1 MLIPSKLSRPVRL
14 QDTVV
19 RDRLLTRLI
28 AVPEHRL
35 TLVTS
40 PAGYGKTTLVAHWAA
55 GKNALGWYSLDES
68 DNQPERFASYLI
80 AAVQQA
86 TGGHCVKSEALSQ
99 KHQYA
104 SLNALFAQLFV
115 ELAEWHPPL
124 MLVIDDYHLISNA
137 DIHEGMRFFLRH
149 QPDNF
154 SLVILS
160 RTLPPLGIANLRVR
174 GQLLELL
181 VAELAFTHSETQQFF
196 DCRLK
201 EPIAQADSDRLC
213 DDVAGWATA
222 LQLIA
227 LSASQS
233 STPTLQSTQ
242 HSARKLTGLNASH
255 LSHYL
260 VEEVLDRV
268 DAPTRDFLL
277 RCSLLRSMNDALIV
291 RLTGSDN
298 GQQRLEAFESQ
309 GLFIHR
315 MDGTG
320 EWFNFHPL
328 FASFL
333 RQRCQWELAA
343 ELPAIHR
350 AAAEGWLAQGFPAEA
365 IHHALGAED
374 TAMLRDI
381 LLQHAWA
388 LFNQSELALLEEC
401 LNALRYDQLIVN
413 PKLVLLQAWL
423 IQSQHR
429 YAEVEALLAHAESE
443 MRQRSIPMTPEL
455 EAEFNALRAQV
466 AINDGREEEAARLAT
481 AALRFLPHDSYY
493 SRIVA
498 TSVTGEIQHCK
509 GDLARALP
517 LMQQT
522 EQIAR
527 RYQVYHYALW
537 ALLQQS
543 EILIAQGFLQAAFE
557 MQDRA
562 FELVEEQHL
571 EQLPMHEF
579 LLRLRSQVLWSW
591 SRLEDAE
598 HAARRGLEVLS
609 NFQPQQQLQCLAM
622 LAKCA
627 LARGQLDNAHHYLQ
641 RCENLMKTGQ
651 YHSDWLTN
659 TDKSRVIYWQLTGN
673 KAAAQRWLQ
682 QARKPGV
689 ADNHF
694 QQGQW
699 RSIARVQI
707 LLAQFSEAE
716 VVLDELIGEAR
727 RLHLISDLN
736 RNLLLS
742 NLLYWQTGRK
752 SDAQRALIEAL
763 ALANRTGFISHFVVE
778 GEMMAQ
784 QLRLLLQLNLL
795 PELEQRR
802 AQQILRELNQ
812 HHRHKFAH
820 FDEAFVTKLLT
831 HPQVPEL
838 IRTSPLTQR
847 EWQVLGL
854 IYSGYSNEQIAGEL
868 DVAATTI
875 KTHIRNLYQKMGIA
889 HRQDAVQQARQL
901 LEVMGYGEPACAS

>member
-1 MLIPSKLSRPVRL
+1 MLIPSKLSRPVR
-14 QDTVV
+14 QQNTVV
-19 RDRLLTRLI
+19 RDRLLTKLST
-28 AVPEHRL
+28 APNYRL
-35 TLVTS
+35 TLVAS

-55 GKNALGWYSLDES
+55 GKSDLGWYSLDES

-86 TGGHCVKSEALSQ
+86 CGGHCVKSEALSQ

-104 SLNALFAQLFV
+104 SLSALFGQLFV
-115 ELAEWHPPL
+115 ELSDWHRPL
-124 MLVIDDYHLISNA
+124 LLVIDDYHLISNDA
-137 DIHEGMRFFLRH
+137 IHEGMRFFLRH
-149 QPDNF
+149 QPENM
-154 SLVILS
+154 SLVVLS

-174 GQLLELL
+174 DQLLELN
-181 VAELAFTHSETQQFF
+181 ASHLAFTHLETQQFF
-196 DCRLK
+196 DCRLRD
-201 EPIAQADSDRLC
+201 PIDQADSSRLC

-227 LSASQS
+227 LSARQS
-233 STPTLQSTQ
+233 TTPAQQSTQ
-242 HSARKLTGLNASH
+242 QSARKLAGLNASH
-255 LSHYL
+255 LSEYL
-260 VEEVLDRV
+260 VDEVLDRV

-291 RLTGSDN
+291 RLTGGDN
-298 GQQRLEAFESQ
+298 GQQRLEELERQ

-315 MDGTG
+315 MDDTG

-328 FASFL
+328 FATFL

-374 TAMLRDI
+374 TDMLRDI

-401 LNALRYDQLIVN
+401 LNALPYERLIQN

-423 IQSQHR
+423 AQSQHR
-429 YAEVEALLAHAESE
+429 YAEVETLLVRAESE
-443 MRQRSIPMTPEL
+443 MQQRSIVMEQDMT
-455 EAEFNALRAQV
+455 AEFDALRAQV
-466 AINDGREEEAARLAT
+466 AINDGRQDEAEKLA
-481 AALRFLPHDSYY
+481 ADALRFLPYESYY

-509 GDLARALP
+509 GDLTRALP

-527 RYQVYHYALW
+527 RYEAYHYALW

-543 EILIAQGFLQAAFE
+543 EILIAQGYLQAAYE
-557 MQDRA
+557 MQERA
-562 FELVEEQHL
+562 FELVREQHL

-579 LLRLRSQVLWSW
+579 LLRLRSQLLWSW
-591 SRLEDAE
+591 SRLDDAE
-598 HAARRGLEVLS
+598 EAAREGLNVLT

-622 LAKCA
+622 LAKCS
-627 LARGQLDNAHHYLQ
+627 LARGQLDNAHHHLQ
-641 RCENLMKTGQ
+641 RCEALLKTGQ
-651 YHSDWLTN
+651 YHIDWLTN
-659 TDKSRVIYWQLTGN
+659 TDKPRVIYWQMIGD
-673 KAAAQRWLQ
+673 KAAARQWLQ
-682 QARKPGV
+682 QARKPDM

-699 RSIARVQI
+699 RNIARVQI
-707 LLAQFSEAE
+707 LLEKFDEAE
-716 VVLDELIGEAR
+716 VVLDELNQNAR
-727 RLHLISDLN
+727 QLRLTSDLN

-742 NLLYWQTGRK
+742 NLLYWHTGRK
-752 SDAQRALIEAL
+752 SDAQKVLIEAL
-763 ALANRTGFISHFVVE
+763 GLANRTGFVSHFVIE

-784 QLRLLLQLNLL
+784 QLRQLIQLNLL

-802 AQQILRELNQ
+802 AQQILREINQ

-820 FDEAFVTKLLT
+820 FDEGFVNKLLT

-854 IYSGYSNEQIAGEL
+854 IYSGYSNDQIAGEL
-868 DVAATTI
+868 DVASTTI
-875 KTHIRNLYQKMGIA
+875 KTHIRNLYQKLGVA
-889 HRQDAVQQARQL
+889 HRQEAVQQAQHL
-901 LEVMGYGEPACAS
+901 LQVMGYGA

>member
-1 MLIPSKLSRPVRL
+1 MLIPSKLSRPVR
-14 QDTVV
+14 QQNTVV
-19 RDRLLTRLI
+19 RDRLLTKLS
-28 AVPEHRL
+28 AAPHYRL
-35 TLVTS
+35 TLVAS

-55 GKNALGWYSLDES
+55 GKSDLGWYSLDES
-68 DNQPERFASYLI
+68 DNLPERFASYLI
-80 AAVQQA
+80 AAIQQA
-86 TGGHCVKSEALSQ
+86 CGGHCGKSEALSQ

-104 SLNALFAQLFV
+104 SLPALFAQLFV
-115 ELAEWHPPL
+115 ELSDWHRPL
-124 MLVIDDYHLISNA
+124 LLVIDDYHLISNEA
-137 DIHEGMRFFLRH
+137 IHKGMRFFLRH
-149 QPDNF
+149 QPENL
-154 SLVILS
+154 SLVVLS

-174 GQLLELL
+174 EQLLELN
-181 VAELAFTHSETQQFF
+181 AAHLAFTHPETQQFF
-196 DCRLK
+196 DNRLK
-201 EPIAQADSDRLC
+201 DPIDQADSSRLC

-227 LSASQS
+227 LSARQS
-233 STPTLQSTQ
+233 STPSRQSTQ
-242 HSARKLTGLNASH
+242 QSARKLAGLNASH
-255 LSHYL
+255 LSDYL
-260 VEEVLDRV
+260 VDEVLDRV

-291 RLTGSDN
+291 RLTGDGN
-298 GQQRLEAFESQ
+298 GQQRLEELERQ

-315 MDGTG
+315 MDDTG

-365 IHHALGAED
+365 IHHALGAD
-374 TAMLRDI
+374 DIDMLRDI
-381 LLQHAWA
+381 MLQHAWS

-401 LNALRYDQLIVN
+401 LAALPYDRLIQS
-413 PKLVLLQAWL
+413 PRLVLLQAWL
-423 IQSQHR
+423 AQSQHR
-429 YAEVEALLAHAESE
+429 YAEVDTLLAQAESE
-443 MRQRSIPMTPEL
+443 MQKRDIVMDQDL
-455 EAEFNALRAQV
+455 NAEFNALRAQV
-466 AINDGREEEAARLAT
+466 AINDGRQDEAEQLA
-481 AALRFLPHDSYY
+481 AEALRFLPYESFY

-527 RYQVYHYALW
+527 RHEAYHYALW

-557 MQDRA
+557 MQERA
-562 FELVEEQHL
+562 FELVREQHL

-579 LLRLRSQVLWSW
+579 LLRLRSQLLWSW
-591 SRLEDAE
+591 SRLDDAEDA
-598 HAARRGLEVLS
+598 ARQGLEILT

-622 LAKCA
+622 LAKCS
-627 LARGQLDNAHHYLQ
+627 LARGQLDNAHHHLQ
-641 RCENLMKTGQ
+641 RCEALLKTGQ
-651 YHSDWLTN
+651 YHIDWLTN
-659 TDKSRVIYWQLTGN
+659 TDKPRVTYWQMTGD
-673 KAAAQRWLQ
+673 KAAARQWLQ
-682 QARKPGV
+682 QARKPDM

-699 RSIARVQI
+699 RNIARVQI
-707 LLAQFSEAE
+707 LLEKFDEAE
-716 VVLDELIGEAR
+716 VVLDELNQNAR
-727 RLHLISDLN
+727 QLRLTSDLN

-742 NLLYWQTGRK
+742 NLLYWHTGRK
-752 SDAQRALIEAL
+752 AEAQRALIEAL
-763 ALANRTGFISHFVVE
+763 GLANRTGFISHFVIE

-784 QLRLLLQLNLL
+784 QLRQLIQLNLL
-795 PELEQRR
+795 PDLEQRR
-802 AQQILRELNQ
+802 AQQILREINQ

-820 FDEAFVTKLLT
+820 FDEGFVNKLLT

-854 IYSGYSNEQIAGEL
+854 IYSGYSNDQIAGEL
-868 DVAATTI
+868 DVASTTI
-875 KTHIRNLYQKMGIA
+875 KTHIRNLYQKLGVA
-889 HRQDAVQQARQL
+889 HRQEAVQQAQHL
-901 LEVMGYGEPACAS
+901 LQVMGYGA

>member
-1 MLIPSKLSRPVRL
+1 MLIPSKLSRPVR
-14 QDTVV
+14 QQNTVV
-19 RDRLLTRLI
+19 RDRLLTKLTT
-28 AVPEHRL
+28 APNYRL
-35 TLVTS
+35 TLVAS

-55 GKNALGWYSLDES
+55 GKSDLGWYSLDES

-86 TGGHCVKSEALSQ
+86 CGGHCVKSEALSQ

-104 SLNALFAQLFV
+104 SLSALFGQLFV
-115 ELAEWHPPL
+115 ELSDWHRPL
-124 MLVIDDYHLISNA
+124 LLVIDDYHLISNDA
-137 DIHEGMRFFLRH
+137 IHEGMRFFLRH
-149 QPDNF
+149 QPENI

-174 GQLLELL
+174 DQLLELN
-181 VAELAFTHSETQQFF
+181 ASHLAFTHPETQQFF
-196 DCRLK
+196 DNRLK
-201 EPIAQADSDRLC
+201 DPIDQADSSRLC

-227 LSASQS
+227 LSARQS
-233 STPTLQSTQ
+233 TTSTQQSTQ
-242 HSARKLTGLNASH
+242 QSARKLAGLNASH
-255 LSHYL
+255 LSEYL
-260 VEEVLDRV
+260 VDEVLDRV

-291 RLTGSDN
+291 RLTGGEN
-298 GQQRLEAFESQ
+298 GQQRLEELERQ

-315 MDGTG
+315 MDDTG

-328 FASFL
+328 FATFL

-343 ELPAIHR
+343 QLPEIHR

-374 TAMLRDI
+374 IDLLRDI

-401 LNALRYDQLIVN
+401 LNALPYERLIQN

-423 IQSQHR
+423 AQSQHR
-429 YAEVEALLAHAESE
+429 YVEVEALLVRAESE
-443 MRQRSIPMTPEL
+443 MQQRNIVMEQDMT
-455 EAEFNALRAQV
+455 AEFDALRAQV
-466 AINDGREEEAARLAT
+466 AINDGRQDEAEKLAT
-481 AALRFLPHDSYY
+481 DALRFLPYESYY

-509 GDLARALP
+509 GDLTRALP

-527 RYQVYHYALW
+527 RYEAYHYALW

-543 EILIAQGFLQAAFE
+543 EILIAQGFLQAAYE

-562 FELVEEQHL
+562 FELVSEQHL

-579 LLRLRSQVLWSW
+579 LLRLRSQLLWSW
-591 SRLEDAE
+591 SRLDDAEDA
-598 HAARRGLEVLS
+598 ARKGLDVLT

-622 LAKCA
+622 LAKCS
-627 LARGQLDNAHHYLQ
+627 LARGQLDNAHHHLQ
-641 RCENLMKTGQ
+641 RCETLLKTGQ
-651 YHSDWLTN
+651 YHIDWLTN
-659 TDKSRVIYWQLTGN
+659 TDKPRVIYWQMIGD
-673 KAAAQRWLQ
+673 KAAARQWLQ
-682 QARKPGV
+682 QARKPDM

-699 RSIARVQI
+699 RNIARMQI
-707 LLAQFSEAE
+707 LLEKFDEAE
-716 VVLDELIGEAR
+716 VVLDELNQNAR
-727 RLHLISDLN
+727 QLRLTSDLN

-742 NLLYWQTGRK
+742 NLLYWHTGRK
-752 SDAQRALIEAL
+752 NDAQRVLIEAL
-763 ALANRTGFISHFVVE
+763 GLANRTGFVSHFVIE

-784 QLRLLLQLNLL
+784 QLRQLIQLNLL

-802 AQQILRELNQ
+802 AQQILREINQ

-820 FDEAFVTKLLT
+820 FDEGFVNKLLT

-854 IYSGYSNEQIAGEL
+854 IYSGYSNDQIAGEL
-868 DVAATTI
+868 DVASTTI
-875 KTHIRNLYQKMGIA
+875 KTHIRNLYQKLGVA
-889 HRQDAVQQARQL
+889 HRQEAVQQAQHL
-901 LEVMGYGEPACAS
+901 LQVMGYGA